1 MLRLFQA
8 GVSIADLREMTVGM
22 AVDMLTERSN
32 DVSQAEEE
40 QETGSEAS
48 QDDFDKFAERGW

>member
-22 AVDMLTERSN
+22 AIDLLTEESNDLSNQDQNSEREATQADIDMLK
-32 DVSQAEEE
+32 
-40 QETGSEAS
+40 G
-48 QDDFDKFAERGW
+48 